1 MLASAQASDLQNLC
15 LGVVQGVLDLRP
27 HLLVVSVD
35 CFGTCAAG
43 ESMTSVTKLVIHL
56 NVDVILCIFYF
67 YF

>member
-1 MLASAQASDLQNLC
+1 MLAAAQEPDLQNLC
-15 LGVVQGVLDLRP
+15 LGVMHGVQDLQP